1 MLGLAAAVAELV
13 GGRTTSTK
21 TLVPLRAP
29 VRVNKRLPIRLLG
42 HEHLIDVLVSHLR
55 GFRIQ
60 PFDPPRCLSDRRR
73 GHLCPLSL
81 WTLILSGSLKS
92 PDNFSHMV
100 QTGVFSLHLHLQAL
114 LPLLSQQKLRF
125 ELGYLLLQVDHFLR
139 EVAALRALRL

>member
-13 GGRTTSTK
+13 GGSTTPTK

-81 WTLILSGSLKS
+81 WTLSVLKS
-92 PDNFSHMV
+92 PYYFSHMV
-100 QTGVFSLHLHLQAL
+100 QTGIFSLHLHLQAL

-139 EVAALRALRL
+139 EMAALRALRL